1 MNRTLRDHALFL
13 NHDFNAAAVTE
24 LEGEVDGLMKHASQ
38 LDKRFDATL
47 KAAKRYIRSTALRGQ
62 VEGEGGMEPEEIAPE
77 R

>member
-1 MNRTLRDHALFL
+1 M
-13 NHDFNAAAVTE
+13 TE
-24 LEGEVDGLMKHASQ
+24 LEGEVEGLMKHASQ

-62 VEGEGGMEPEEIAPE
+62 DGEATGPDQVAADPD